1 MVKSIVKMPLVA
13 DKKLGLKSQV
23 AKFRKYTK
31 HPENY
36 LKLQKPLAKK
46 LRLLVK
52 EIYDHG
58 TKNPIVAHEQPLPY
72 LDELVT
78 EKMDDEQIW
87 QQLELKNDH
96 FIDQDLKQFLD
107 VVSKNEKRLQLA
119 YSTKAPSQHGSEE
132 GSGEEMSDEL
142 DEENGIGGDEMDS
155 EQENAPNGNGMDSEE
170 ETMVKKAKK
179 QKKKEKKQS
188 KGKKSVV
195 DDRFFKL
202 DDMARFLDEEDE
214 RERRKQY
221 GLAEKNPLIEIDYF
235 DEQTGQD
242 DDDGAEMKYA
252 DFFDD
257 EDDSEDDENEDEDQ
271 DEEEDAEEET
281 IEEEADEDE
290 EQNKSNKEP
299 NQDENDLSDEAEVE
313 RNRRL
318 RFEIY
323 KGDGDFPT
331 SMEESP
337 AKKTI
342 IDQPESSASESEDE
356 KNEDKT
362 NGPKSSYELRQERLK
377 EKITQMESKLLKEK
391 PWQLK
396 GEISAETR
404 PKNSLLEEILEYE
417 HTTRPAPVITEET
430 TMRLEDII
438 KQRIR
443 NKAFDDVE
451 RKIRP
456 PDNPRE
462 YRKQLVLDGEK
473 SKESLAKVYEQDYLK
488 QLEKA
493 NPDADVQANEEEEE
507 PKEHKEIRQMMKA
520 VLAQLDALSNFH
532 YTPRPAAPDL
542 KILTNTPAISME
554 EVAPV
559 ATSDAN
565 LLAPEEV
572 HRRPKG
578 DVMSKEERTKTD
590 QNRERRLKKRFQQTK
605 FRREAEREQK
615 QLEKAGSSSSKQ
627 NRALQTSLLKK
638 VTKAKNVQQMVETS
652 SGPAK
657 SSSAFFSQLQDE
669 VRSQVKAKTD
679 GTVKKKKK
687 NTDNFIASSLKL

>member
-1 MVKSIVKMPLVA
+1 MVKKVTFSPLLA
-13 DKKLGLKSQV
+13 KKKVGLKSHV
-23 AKFRKYTK
+23 NKFRKFTK
-31 HPENY
+31 HPEDY

-46 LRLLVK
+46 LKLYVK

-58 TKNPIVAHEQPLPY
+58 AKNPTAALDEPLPY

-78 EKMDDEQIW
+78 DEMDDEQIW
-87 QQLELKNDH
+87 QQLELKNEY
-96 FIDQDLKQFLD
+96 FIEQDLKKFLD
-107 VVSKNEKRLQLA
+107 VVSKNEKRLQLSF
-119 YSTKAPSQHGSEE
+119 STKSISQDGSDE
-132 GSGEEMSDEL
+132 GSSVDEMHES
-142 DEENGIGGDEMDS
+142 DEENGVNGDAMDS
-155 EQENAPNGNGMDSEE
+155 EAENEANGDGIDSEE
-170 ETMVKKAKK
+170 ETAPEKVKKS
-179 QKKKEKKQS
+179 KKKENKQS
-188 KGKKSVV
+188 KSKKSIV
-195 DDRFFKL
+195 DDRFFRL
-202 DDMARFLDEEDE
+202 DDMARFLDLEDD
-214 RERRKQY
+214 RERRKQN
-221 GLAEKNPLIEIDYF
+221 GLSEKNPLIEIDYF
-235 DEQTGQD
+235 DEHTGE
-242 DDDGAEMKYA
+242 DDGDEADLKYA
-252 DFFDD
+252 DFFEDEDD
-257 EDDSEDDENEDEDQ
+257 EEDDSEDDES
-271 DEEEDAEEET
+271 
-281 IEEEADEDE
+281 EADEHDNIEDE
-290 EQNKSNKEP
+290 ANNDEADDDGE
-299 NQDENDLSDEAEVE
+299 ENDLEQEQEGELSDEAEVE
-313 RNRRL
+313 RNRKL
-318 RFEIY
+318 RFAIY
-323 KGDGDFPT
+323 QEGGGLPLQP
-331 SMEESP
+331 ERP
-337 AKKTI
+337 AKNPVI
-342 IDQPESSASESEDE
+342 EQPESSDSASEGE
-356 KNEDKT
+356 KSQDKDDV
-362 NGPKSSYELRQERLK
+362 PKSSYEIRQQKLK

-404 PKNSLLEEILEYE
+404 PKNSLLEEVLEYE

-443 NKAFDDVE
+443 NKAYDDVE
-451 RKIRP
+451 RKVRP

-493 NPDADVQANEEEEE
+493 NPDADVQANEDEE
-507 PKEHKEIRQMMKA
+507 PKEHKEIRNMMKA
-520 VLAQLDALSNFH
+520 ILAQLDALSNFH

-559 ATSDAN
+559 ATSDAT

-590 QNRERRLKKRFQQTK
+590 QNRERRLKKRFQQEK

-615 QLEKAGSSSSKQ
+615 QLEKAAGKSNSKQ

-669 VRSQVKAKTD
+669 VRSQVKAKAD
-679 GTVKKKKK
+679 GVAKKKKK
-687 NTDNFIASSLKL
+687 NTETLIASNFKL

>member
-1 MVKSIVKMPLVA
+1 MVSKTTFSPLLVK
-13 DKKLGLKSQV
+13 KKLGLKSYV
-23 AKFRKYTK
+23 NKFRKYTK

-46 LRLLVK
+46 LKLFVK

-58 TKNPIVAHEQPLPY
+58 TKSPTVANRKPLPY
-72 LDELVT
+72 LNELVT
-78 EKMDDEQIW
+78 EQMDEEQIW

-96 FIDQDLKQFLD
+96 FIEQDLKNFLN
-107 VVSKNEKRLQLA
+107 VVSKNEKSLQLSF
-119 YSTKAPSQHGSEE
+119 STKPISEDGLDE
-132 GSGEEMSDEL
+132 GSSAKEMHES
-142 DEENGIGGDEMDS
+142 DEENGIDGDDIDSGEENEANGKVMDL
-155 EQENAPNGNGMDSEE
+155 QE
-170 ETMVKKAKK
+170 ETALKRAKK
-179 QKKKEKKQS
+179 LKKKERKQS
-188 KGKKSVV
+188 NGKKSVV

-202 DDMARFLDEEDE
+202 DDMARFLDEEDD
-214 RERRKQY
+214 REIRKQN
-221 GLAEKNPLIEIDYF
+221 GLKEKNPLIEIDYF
-235 DEQTGQD
+235 DDHTGED
-242 DDDGAEMKYA
+242 DDDGAGLKYA
-252 DFFDD
+252 DFFED
-257 EDDSEDDENEDEDQ
+257 EDDNEDGEDEETEDENIED
-271 DEEEDAEEET
+271 
-281 IEEEADEDE
+281 EADE
-290 EQNKSNKEP
+290 KE
-299 NQDENDLSDEAEVE
+299 DENGVEQEQEEELSDEAEVE
-313 RNRRL
+313 RNRKL
-318 RFEIY
+318 RYEIY
-323 KGDGDFPT
+323 KGGLSLPDEIP
-331 SMEESP
+331 P
-337 AKKTI
+337 KKVVV
-342 IDQPESSASESEDE
+342 DQPESSDSGSEDE
-356 KNEDKT
+356 KSQDKHD
-362 NGPKSSYELRQERLK
+362 GPKSSYELRQEKLK
-377 EKITQMESKLLKEK
+377 EKITQMESKLLKDK

-404 PKNSLLEEILEYE
+404 PKNSLLEEVLEYE

-443 NKAFDDVE
+443 NKAYDDVE
-451 RKIRP
+451 RKVRP

-493 NPDADVQANEEEEE
+493 NPDADVQANEEEE
-507 PKEHKEIRQMMKA
+507 PKEHKEIRHMMKV

-532 YTPRPAAPDL
+532 YTPRPAAPEL

-559 ATSDAN
+559 ATSDAT

-590 QNRERRLKKRFQQTK
+590 QNRERRLKKRFQQEK
-605 FRREAEREQK
+605 YRREAEREQK
-615 QLEKAGSSSSKQ
+615 QLEKAAGQSSSKQ

-638 VTKAKNVQQMVETS
+638 VTKAKNVQQMLETS

-669 VRSQVKAKTD
+669 VRSQAKSKAE
-679 GTVKKKKK
+679 GAVKKKKK
-687 NTDNFIASSLKL
+687 NTENLIASNFKL